1 MALQDDLKE
10 VEEYQKRLR
19 ERPHSEQSEE
29 TDAIAAQIRCLKTL
43 VESHWNFQEEY
54 RKGDVATQAK
64 LDNILSEVRDTNGRV
79 RHLEKETEDQ
89 EESIQH
95 QAEAI
100 RELHEEG
107 ESRERILNDTRRML
121 QENNEKGCPFAQ
133 EMFRQFNAHRA
144 TWKQVL
150 LKVTMY
156 GAAIATIVGIL
167 ATLAYLGFITINFP
181 QPQ

>member
-1 MALQDDLKE
+1 MSLEDDLKE

-19 ERPHSEQSEE
+19 ERPHAEQSEE

-43 VESHWNFQEEY
+43 VESHRNFQEEY
-54 RKGDVATQAK
+54 RKGDAATQGK

-89 EESIQH
+89 EEAIQH
-95 QAEAI
+95 QGEAI
-100 RELHEEG
+100 RDLHEEG
-107 ESRERILNDTRRML
+107 EARERILNETRRML

-133 EMFRQFNAHRA
+133 EMFRQFTEHKT
-144 TWKQVL
+144 TWKQIL

-156 GAAIATIVGIL
+156 GAAIATVVGIL
-167 ATLAYLGFITINFP
+167 ATLTYLGFITINFP
-181 QPQ
+181 QPR